1 MWNLFNS
8 NRKRKEE
15 NALWLEGN
23 KTKEGIIT
31 LASGLQ
37 YEVLHEGEGLKP
49 SLSQKVKVHYHG
61 SLTNEKVFDSSVLR
75 NEPISFPLK
84 GVIKGWQEG
93 LQLMSIGSKY
103 RLFIPPNL
111 GYGGRRIGDIPAH
124 SILVFEVELLDI
136 I

>member
-23 KTKEGIIT
+23 KTREGVIT

-37 YEVLHEGEGLKP
+37 YEILEEGNGAKP
-49 SLSQKVKVHYHG
+49 SISQKVKVHYHG
-61 SLTNEKVFDSSVLR
+61 MLINEKVFDSSVER
-75 NEPISFPLK
+75 NEPISFPLG

-93 LQLMSIGSKY
+93 LQLMPVGSVSTLHSSKF
-103 RLFIPPNL
+103 RLW
-111 GYGGRRIGDIPAH
+111 
-124 SILVFEVELLDI
+124 
-136 I
+136 